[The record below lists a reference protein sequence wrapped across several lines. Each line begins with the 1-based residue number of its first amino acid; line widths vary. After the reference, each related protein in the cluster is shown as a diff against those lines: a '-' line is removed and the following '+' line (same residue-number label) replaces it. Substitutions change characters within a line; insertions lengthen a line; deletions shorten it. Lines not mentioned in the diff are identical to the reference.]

1 MSSPS
6 PVSLRRRIAARAA
19 VAVSL
24 IFASSVDRSR
34 GESSFSAVPA
44 AFTLSRR
51 SRISV
56 SPISPAAP
64 SFPAMTKTFHGTEQ

>member
-56 SPISPAAP
+56 
-64 SFPAMTKTFHGTEQ
+64 